1 MSVAEVTALQ
11 ITGATIE
18 SLSGNKV
25 SLLPNILS
33 IDYFENILEPSVT
46 MEMQL
51 WSTNS
56 LFNLIPIR
64 GGEKVTLEIETAR
77 GLWEFDDDNPLY
89 VYKVADLDAQKLGE
103 IFTLHLVSREFLT
116 NETNRCVKKYEKK
129 YK

>member
-1 MSVAEVTALQ
+1 MSTAEVVALQ

-25 SLLPNILS
+25 SLLPNILG

-56 LFNLIPIR
+56 LFN
-64 GGEKVTLEIETAR
+64 
-77 GLWEFDDDNPLY
+77 FDSY
-89 VYKVADLDAQKLGE
+89 
-103 IFTLHLVSREFLT
+103 TWW
-116 NETNRCVKKYEKK
+116 
-129 YK
+129 